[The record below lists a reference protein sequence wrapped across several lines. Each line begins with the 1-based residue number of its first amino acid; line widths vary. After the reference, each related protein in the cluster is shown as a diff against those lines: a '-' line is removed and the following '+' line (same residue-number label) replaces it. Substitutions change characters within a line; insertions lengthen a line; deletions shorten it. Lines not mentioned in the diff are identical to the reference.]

1 MSWNATEMTGWG
13 DSTATPILGGIDT
26 APPALGYGLGATPV
40 DMGPAHPGIGL
51 GSQGTPIF
59 ETMAPPVATMTPV
72 HPITLGVPAAAA
84 AGGGGTIPAIYV
96 LGFIAVLY
104 FFL

>member
-72 HPITLGVPAAAA
+72 HPITLGIPAAAA
-84 AGGGGTIPAIYV
+84 GRSRPSMFSALSQSSIS
-96 LGFIAVLY
+96 FCKR
-104 FFL
+104 